1 MIKNE
6 NKINLD
12 NFNLE
17 YNTMNISALDEGI
30 ENTATNTTSRKHK
43 RQDTTHFNEHIKAN
57 K

>member
-30 ENTATNTTSRKHK
+30 ENTATIST
-43 RQDTTHFNEHIKAN
+43 
-57 K
+57 